1 MKKVLCTLL
10 SCILLLG
17 CFSAFAADSADTQ
30 MQKALAFVKSKVTVP
45 QELDKFSYQKD
56 SNDTYGGKTTW
67 SFRWTNEDRDASISV
82 ESVADEQII
91 YYQHSTNTN
100 WDNVAL
106 AKVTKEQG
114 EKNARAFL
122 NNILPASI
130 AEHEMHLQD
139 AESSGSDW
147 HYTYV
152 HMKNSYLVTDHV
164 VRMNVSKET
173 GEVTYFHGFY
183 ENGSAYPSD
192 GEKNIIDAEEARKI
206 FAENIGISL
215 VYRSNY
221 DYRKETL
228 NVFPAYVLNTQGNM
242 VMADGTVKQ
251 LNDLYPSAEN
261 AAASMVSGG
270 GGADKLSRDEA
281 FTPQELEQIQKAQNL
296 ITKEQAAQKVSAAF
310 PEAKDATLK
319 SASLSQDTITKSQYT
334 WELRLEKDGQYF
346 YASVIANNGE
356 IVSYNH
362 YSDTKETKL
371 LSLETAKKTLDT
383 LLNSICGDK
392 LAQSKQQE
400 VKQEIYPL
408 EKNSIS
414 KEDDT
419 YYSVRYVR
427 QVNGI
432 PFESNTISA
441 TYNRLTGNVDSFRCT
456 WYPDATFTDIKSV
469 IPETDMLAQLFDSL
483 EYQRIYRDL
492 NGIKYLGY
500 DFPKTTNALFDPF
513 TGSQIGYDGKPYTQD
528 EKPHYTDIDNHWCCD
543 MALSLLDNGVY
554 FEGGKL
560 NPETNVSQADF
571 LRLLYQSEQLYAD
584 TDNDTFYK
592 DVVRRGILTK
602 AEVHPAGTVSR
613 AQATRYIIRMMG
625 LDKAAELTGIYSYP
639 FSDYIDPADVG
650 YVTLCYGLGIVKG
663 DEAGQFNSGETV
675 TRAAA
680 ISMIYHKMIA

>member
-17 CFSAFAADSADTQ
+17 CFSAFAADGADTQ

-56 SNDTYGGKTTW
+56 SDDTHGGKTTW

-91 YYQHSTNTN
+91 YYQYNTNTDR
-100 WDNVAL
+100 DNASL

-114 EKNARAFL
+114 EKNARSFL
-122 NNILPASI
+122 DSILPASI
-130 AEHEMHLQD
+130 AQAMQLKD
-139 AESSGSDW
+139 SSSSGSDW
-147 HYTYV
+147 YYTYV
-152 HMKNSYLVTDHV
+152 HMIDEIPVTDHIA
-164 VRMNVSKET
+164 RLNVSKET
-173 GEVTYFHGFY
+173 GSVTWFSGFY
-183 ENGSAYPSD
+183 ENSSNYPD
-192 GEKNIIDAEEARKI
+192 AKQNIISKNDAQKI

-221 DYRKETL
+221 DYRKGAL

-251 LNDLYPSAEN
+251 LNDLYSSAEN
-261 AAASMVSGG
+261 AAAPMAG
-270 GGADKLSRDEA
+270 GGASADKSSREEA

-296 ITKEQAAQKVSAAF
+296 ITKEQAAQKIAAAF
-310 PEAKDATLK
+310 PEAKDTVLK
-319 SASLSQDTITKSQYT
+319 SASLSQNTITKSQYI
-334 WELRLEKDGQYF
+334 WDLRMEKDGQYF

-362 YSDTKETKL
+362 YKDTKETTL
-371 LSLETAKKTLDT
+371 RSLETAKKTLDT

-400 VKQEIYPL
+400 IKQEVFPL
-408 EKNSIS
+408 EKSS
-414 KEDDT
+414 VSEEDDT

-441 TYNRLTGNVDSFRCT
+441 TYNRQTGTVDSFRCT
-456 WYPDATFTDIKSV
+456 WYPDATFTDIKNVKS
-469 IPETDMLAQLFDSL
+469 ETDMLAQLFDTL
-483 EYQRIYRDL
+483 DYQLIYRDL
-492 NGIKYLGY
+492 NGAKYLCY
-500 DFPKTTNALFDPF
+500 DFMKTTNALFDPF
-513 TGSQIGYDGKPYTQD
+513 SGGQIGYDGKPYT
-528 EKPHYTDIDNHWCCD
+528 ENETPVYTDIDAHWCRD

-560 NPETNVSQADF
+560 NPEATVSQADF

-592 DVVRRGILTK
+592 DVVRRGILPK
-602 AEVHPAGTVSR
+602 AEVNPAGTVSR

-625 LDKAAELTGIYSYP
+625 LDKAAELTGIYTYP
-639 FSDYIDPADVG
+639 FSDYIDPADIG
-650 YVTLCYGLGIVKG
+650 YVALCYGFGIVKG
-663 DEAGQFNSGETV
+663 DEAGHFNSGEAV

-680 ISMIYHKMIA
+680 ISMVYNKMTA